1 MSGENGAVE
10 TSILADKRAAGA
22 AAPALPPPR
31 RQKKLR
37 RYELIKPIGKGKFAV
52 VYRAR
57 RIADDELVA
66 LKKIAVDS
74 MDHRAREK
82 CLKEVRL
89 LQSLHHPNIIRYL
102 DSLIEG
108 DELVIVFEWAAAG
121 DLKRQI
127 RKAVERKQGF
137 EERVIWKYFSQICDA
152 LAHMHEQRILHRDL
166 KPANVFLTLN
176 GTVKVGDLGL
186 GRMMSEHTFEAHSK
200 VGTPLYMSPEVLRGD
215 GYDWKS
221 DVWSLGCVLYE
232 LAMLRS
238 PFKAEGLNLYSLFQ
252 KISKADYEPL
262 PDTYSAPLRDLAT
275 AMLSVDPAERPDVA
289 YVCDVATRMRKETMS
304 AAAAAR
310 AEAQRAAPSEAK
322 GEDRGDDAKTTA
334 AAAPGAFADATSG
347 PQAAPEDARRDDVL
361 EAPRAPPKR
370 DPAVGARVERSR
382 AARGGAGRRA
392 PRDGTRATTTTT
404 RRSSSSASGA
414 TSPTFWRR
422 AVPPQ
427 ARRRRARAG
436 GDDFCEESPQV
447 LATALLRDLVDAGYP
462 AERAAQC
469 KPPGPRAG
477 LRAGVLDCL
486 RWLGDAALSAA
497 TLAPP
502 DYGALETLPDE
513 GGDGGEVDDDDIAED
528 IADAGDADVVG
539 IGIALQQN
547 AQNWRQKNALA
558 AKDDDDD
565 GFEVDSLLTDSVS

>member
-1 MSGENGAVE
+1 
-10 TSILADKRAAGA
+10 
-22 AAPALPPPR
+22 
-31 RQKKLR
+31 
-37 RYELIKPIGKGKFAV
+37 
-52 VYRAR
+52 
-57 RIADDELVA
+57 
-66 LKKIAVDS
+66 
-74 MDHRAREK
+74 
-82 CLKEVRL
+82 
-89 LQSLHHPNIIRYL
+89 
-102 DSLIEG
+102 
-108 DELVIVFEWAAAG
+108 
-121 DLKRQI
+121 
-127 RKAVERKQGF
+127 
-137 EERVIWKYFSQICDA
+137 
-152 LAHMHEQRILHRDL
+152 
-166 KPANVFLTLN
+166 
-176 GTVKVGDLGL
+176 
-186 GRMMSEHTFEAHSK
+186 
-200 VGTPLYMSPEVLRGD
+200 MSPEVLRGD

-232 LAMLRS
+232 LAMLV

-334 AAAPGAFADATSG
+334 VVAPAAFADAKR
-347 PQAAPEDARRDDVL
+347 PQAAPEDARRDVL

-370 DPAVGARVERSR
+370 DPAVGARFADFLG
-382 AARGGAGRRA
+382 AARFLLKLVGGARR
-392 PRDGTRATTTTT
+392 
-404 RRSSSSASGA
+404 
-414 TSPTFWRR
+414 
-422 AVPPQ
+422 
-427 ARRRRARAG
+427 G

-469 KPPGPRAG
+469 KPRTSRGASGRGIAS
-477 LRAGVLDCL
+477 
-486 RWLGDAALSAA
+486 DA
-497 TLAPP
+497 
-502 DYGALETLPDE
+502 PDE

-528 IADAGDADVVG
+528 IADAGDADVVADDAAYG
-539 IGIALQQN
+539 AIAEPSAFAEASWGAASDEPHGRGVLAARVDADASLAKRDTHAPAALDAAARVGAAARDAADRLGRARRRSRGPSPTPLRPTRDAGSLAALSERCAGLGTALAEKQAAFDDADASARASARSVEERGASLGDSTKLRDLRQALQDLRKEAADLARFAAFFLCN